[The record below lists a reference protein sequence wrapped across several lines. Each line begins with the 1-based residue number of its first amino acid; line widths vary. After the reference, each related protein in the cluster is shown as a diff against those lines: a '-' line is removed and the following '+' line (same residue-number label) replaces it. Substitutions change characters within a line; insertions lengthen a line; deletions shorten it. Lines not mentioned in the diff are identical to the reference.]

1 MIAWLVF
8 FFVCAVEAFESV
20 FFYDSFI
27 QCRWGGVKRTLAAF
41 ILFVAGAGN
50 AMLFEAL
57 PYGFIPWKLAALI
70 VIHTLFVRITYP
82 SDWTVSI
89 FFSAFNIVIQ
99 VLIESIVIGA
109 ASAQYSEE
117 HIMLSL
123 LGSGICIL
131 WTGVLYLL
139 RKKLCYIKQYMKRN
153 IRVAGKLG
161 MLPLISVIAGIYYY
175 VLFILGNLQDSF
187 HISVAAGLVIINV
200 VSLFFLQESLVKDE
214 KLRISEMQNEN
225 NHKQIQAFHDMQSL
239 YERQGRKLHDYK
251 KQLATIQE
259 LIKNGNVDTAIE
271 FTEKLTKSI
280 AVEASE
286 VNVGHPVVNAVLNQQ
301 YRVAKGKN
309 IGMSFAVSDLHDIRL
324 ADEEIVVLLGNLI
337 ENAIHE
343 CERVIDKGKAASIS
357 IKLVE
362 KDGTLILTVRN
373 PISRRVD
380 IEGNRVMNPKHD
392 GQGIG
397 LLNVESVA
405 EKNGGSFVISC
416 DEKEFVAVVMI

>member
-1 MIAWLVF
+1 MIAWMVF
-8 FFVCAVEAFESV
+8 FLVCAVEAFTSI

-27 QCRWGGVKRTLAAF
+27 QCRWLGAKKFLAAF
-41 ILFVAGAGN
+41 VLFVAGAGN
-50 AMLFEAL
+50 AMLFEAF
-57 PYGFIPWKLAALI
+57 PYEYIPWKLAALI
-70 VIHTLFVRITYP
+70 VIQAIFVRITYP

-89 FFSAFNIVIQ
+89 YFAALNVVIQ
-99 VLIESIVIGA
+99 ILLETVVIGIM
-109 ASAQYSEE
+109 SAQYSEE
-117 HIMLSL
+117 HIL
-123 LGSGICIL
+123 LAFLGAGICIL

-139 RKKLCYIKQYMKRN
+139 RKKLCYIKQYMRRN
-153 IRVAGKLG
+153 VRVASKFG

-175 VLFILGNLQDSF
+175 VFFIRGNSQEPF
-187 HISVAAGLVIINV
+187 YISVAVGLVIINI

-225 NHKQIQAFHDMQSL
+225 NQKQIQAFHDMQSL

-259 LIKNGNVDTAIE
+259 LIQSGDVDTAIA
-271 FTEKLTKSI
+271 FTENLTKSI

-286 VNVGHPVVNAVLNQQ
+286 VNVGHPVINAVLNQQ

-309 IGMSFAVSDLHDIRL
+309 IGMTFAVSDLHDIRL
-324 ADEEIVVLLGNLI
+324 ADDEIVVLLGNLI

-343 CERVIDKGKAASIS
+343 CERVTEHGKAASIS
-357 IKLVE
+357 IKFVE
-362 KDGTLILTVRN
+362 KEGTLVLTVRN

-380 IEGNRVMNPKHD
+380 IEDNRVVNPEHD

-397 LLNVESVA
+397 LLNVETVA

-416 DEKEFVAVVMI
+416 DENEFVAVVMI